1 MRRESKSGKQV
12 GSVQIYKS
20 SLEAPP
26 VDYAK
31 FESEQWELDYRRGAQ
46 IAHALLLLAVG
57 LCIGGMVA
65 VAWWLL

>member
-1 MRRESKSGKQV
+1 MRQQSNDQV
-12 GSVQIYKS
+12 YGRTQ
-20 SLEAPP
+20 P

-31 FESEQWELDYRRGAQ
+31 FESEQWERDYRRGAQ

-65 VAWWLL
+65 VAWWWL